1 MATNPTVAHHIG
13 SEQQWLA
20 TLSLPPT
27 VSLPSAYALN
37 VIPFDKFTGGD
48 VTATVNKHRPA
59 GMGPEVTYLSLPSYS
74 DVTLTKV
81 YNTDV
86 DHALIGT
93 LHTFVGNT
101 IVTVNLTPLD
111 DEGNVFN
118 SGASNTNGFNAG
130 GAQGRT
136 YSGRIIAIKD
146 GGTDS
151 TSNAVRMWEIDIAVE
166 TIAN

>member
-1 MATNPTVAHHIG
+1 MATNPTISHHIG

-27 VSLPSAYALN
+27 VALPSDYALG

-48 VTATVNKHRPA
+48 VTAPVNKHRPA
-59 GMGPEVTYLSLPSYS
+59 GMGPEVTYLSLPTYS

-86 DHALIGT
+86 DHVLIGT
-93 LHTFVGNT
+93 LHGLVGNT
-101 IVTVNLTPLD
+101 IVTVNLAPLD
-111 DEGNVFN
+111 DTGAVFN
-118 SGASNTNGFNAG
+118 SG
-130 GAQGRT
+130 GATART
-136 YSGRIIAIKD
+136 YSGRITAIKD